1 MADSPP
7 SKRPSSRTPR
17 SSKPKA
23 DTGPGDTEFQSAPR
37 TGSAFIA
44 GTTFSAKPVR
54 YSDIDGVAMFEGDIV
69 LGTVEEVEAAS
80 QVIAAGLRG
89 EVQSAV
95 IITGSQFRWANC
107 TVPYDI
113 DATLPNQAR
122 VTDAIAHWES
132 HTPFRFVLRTSA
144 NAGSYPDWVTFRPST
159 GCSSSVGKRG
169 GQQFVNLASGC
180 STGNAIHEIGHT
192 VGLWHEQSRED
203 RDAFV
208 TIHWDK
214 IQAGMEHNFDQ
225 HISDGDDVGAYDYGS
240 IMHYPRDAFS
250 VDGSDTITPVDAT
263 ATIGQRTALSPGDI
277 AAASTL
283 CPGTI
288 VETLKEHSPETL
300 KELSPETVKEH
311 FPETIKEHNPETI
324 KEQNPETLKE
334 LSPETIKERIP
345 ETIKERIPET
355 IKERIPETIWE
366 GGGGTL
372 VENGPGS
379 LAEGTFP
386 GGNLQPQV
394 PGGGGVLPFAM
405 MTPTAGVPG
414 QASLAGM
421 AGQPADVDTAEALLA
436 QLAQVNQQLDALLG
450 QVALLQSDQQQ
461 LVAALGNLGFS

>member
-7 SKRPSSRTPR
+7 SKRPASRTPR
-17 SSKPKA
+17 SSKPKD
-23 DTGPGDTEFQSAPR
+23 DTGPGGTEFQTAPR

-44 GTTFSAKPVR
+44 GTTFAAKPVR
-54 YSDIDGVAMFEGDIV
+54 YSEVDGVAMFEGDIV

-95 IITGSQFRWANC
+95 IITGSQFRWPNC

-113 DATLPNQAR
+113 DSTLPNQAR
-122 VTDAIAHWES
+122 VSDAIAHWES

-144 NAGSYPDWVTFRPST
+144 NAGSYPDWVTFRPSS

-169 GQQFVNLASGC
+169 GQQFVNLAPGC

-250 VDGSDTITPVDAT
+250 VDGSDTITPIDAT

-277 AAASTL
+277 AAATTL
-283 CPGTI
+283 CPGSPTI
-288 VETLKEHSPETL
+288 VETL
-300 KELSPETVKEH
+300 KELSPETLKEFSPETVKER
-311 FPETIKEHNPETI
+311 FPETIKEQNPETLI

-386 GGNLQPQV
+386 GGNLQPSAQ
-394 PGGGGVLPFAM
+394 GGGVLPFAM

-414 QASLAGM
+414 AP
-421 AGQPADVDTAEALLA
+421 GQSGDVDTAEALLG
-436 QLAQVNQQLDALLG
+436 QLAQVNQQLDAVLA
-450 QVALLQSDQQQ
+450 QMSQLQADQQQ
-461 LVAALGNLGFS
+461 LVAALGSMGYQ